1 MDTSEIFEGRVVSRG
16 RMRWVGALLG
26 LPGLGWLFAFLILP
40 VLGLAVLAFARRG
53 QYGSIDWTFSLEN
66 LRRIAGWGL
75 FGWSSDHLTILLR
88 SGLLAVATTVL
99 CLALALPMAFWI
111 CDRGRTGRLAL
122 MALVTVPSCINLVVR
137 TYAWMLLLGAHAVP
151 VVLLRWA
158 GVLGPDEALYPGWIA
173 VLLGMVSCML
183 PFAVLPLFGSV
194 ERLDWSIVEAA
205 RDLHAGPWRT
215 FRHGVLPQIVP
226 GLVASVV
233 LTAVP
238 SLGMFV
244 VSDLL
249 GGSRTML
256 VGNLVQQQFGMASD
270 WPFGAMAGTVLIVG
284 SLVSLAILARYG
296 SRGTSRTGGAP

>member
-1 MDTSEIFEGRVVSRG
+1 MGREVFEGRVASRR
-16 RMRWVGALLG
+16 RMRRVGSLLG
-26 LPGLGWLFAFLILP
+26 FPALGWLFAFLVLP
-40 VLGLAVLAFARRG
+40 VGGLAVLAFARRG
-53 QYGSIDWTFSLEN
+53 AYGSVDWTFSLEN

-75 FGWSSDHLTILLR
+75 FGWSADHLEILLR
-88 SGLLAVATTVL
+88 SGVFAAITTVA
-99 CLALALPMAFWI
+99 CLGLALPMAFWI

-122 MALVTVPSCINLVVR
+122 LAVVTVPSCINLVVR
-137 TYAWMLLLGAHAVP
+137 TYAWMLLLGAHAAP
-151 VVLLRWA
+151 VALLR
-158 GVLGPDEALYPGWIA
+158 GVGILGPDQALYPGWTA

-183 PFAVLPLFGSV
+183 PFAVLPLYGSV
-194 ERLDWSIVEAA
+194 ERLDWSVVEAA
-205 RDLHAGPWRT
+205 QDLYAGPWRT

-226 GLVASVV
+226 GLVAAVV

-270 WPFGAMAGTVLIVG
+270 LPFGAMAWIVLI
-284 SLVSLAILARYG
+284 
-296 SRGTSRTGGAP
+296 

>member
-1 MDTSEIFEGRVVSRG
+1 MAEEVFEGRVSSRR
-16 RMRWVGALLG
+16 RMRAVGSLLAF
-26 LPGLGWLFAFLILP
+26 PALGWLFSFLVLP
-40 VLGLAVLAFARRG
+40 LGGLAVLAFARRG
-53 QYGSIDWTFSLEN
+53 AFGSIDWTFSLEY

-75 FGWSSDHLTILLR
+75 FGWSPDHLEILVR
-88 SGLLAVATTVL
+88 SGVFAFVTTVV

-111 CDRGRTGRLAL
+111 CDRGRTARLAL

-151 VVLLRWA
+151 VALLRWV
-158 GVLGPDEALYPGWIA
+158 GVLGPEEALYPGWGA
-173 VLLGMVSCML
+173 VLLGMISCML
-183 PFAVLPLFGSV
+183 PFAVLPLYGSV

-205 RDLHAGPWRT
+205 RDLHAGSWRT

-226 GLVASVV
+226 GLVAAVV

-270 WPFGAMAGTVLIVG
+270 WPFGAMAGLVLIAG
-284 SLVSLAILARYG
+284 SLASLAILMRFG
-296 SRGTSRTGGAP
+296 EGRPHRRETVK

>member
-1 MDTSEIFEGRVVSRG
+1 MATEVHEGRVTSRAS
-16 RMRWVGALLG
+16 MHLVGALLG
-26 LPGLGWLFAFLILP
+26 FPGLGWLLAFLVLP
-40 VLGLAVLAFARRG
+40 VGGLAVLAFARRG
-53 QYGSIDWTFSLEN
+53 AYGSVDWTFSLEN

-75 FGWSSDHLTILLR
+75 FGWSSDHLEILLR
-88 SGLLAVATTVL
+88 SGVFAVVTTIA

-111 CDRGRTGRLAL
+111 CDRGRTARLAL

-137 TYAWMLLLGAHAVP
+137 TYAWMLLLGAQSPP
-151 VVLLRWA
+151 VRLARWI
-158 GVLGPDEALYPGWIA
+158 GVLGAEQAMYPGWTA

-183 PFAVLPLFGSV
+183 PFAILPLYASA

-205 RDLHAGPWRT
+205 RDLHAGAWRT

-226 GLVASVV
+226 GLVAAVV
-233 LTAVP
+233 LTAIP

-256 VGNLVQQQFGMASD
+256 VGNLVQQQFGSASD
-270 WPFGAMAGTVLIVG
+270 WPFGAMAGLVLIAG
-284 SLVSLAILARYG
+284 SLVSLWILLRHAG
-296 SRGTSRTGGAP
+296 SSSRDTGKAP

>member
-1 MDTSEIFEGRVVSRG
+1 MAAEVHEGRVVSRG
-16 RMRWVGALLG
+16 RMRLVGSLLG
-26 LPGLGWLFAFLILP
+26 FPALGWLFAFLVLP
-40 VLGLAVLAFARRG
+40 VGGLAVLAFARRG
-53 QYGSIDWTFSLEN
+53 AYGSVDWTFSLEN

-75 FGWSSDHLTILLR
+75 FGWSSDNIVILVR
-88 SGLLAVATTVL
+88 SGVFALVTTAV

-111 CDRGRTGRLAL
+111 CDRGRTARLAL
-122 MALVTVPSCINLVVR
+122 MALITVPSCINLVVR
-137 TYAWMLLLGAHAVP
+137 TYAWMLLLGAHAAP
-151 VVLLRWA
+151 VVLLRWV
-158 GVLGPDEALYPGWIA
+158 GILGPDEALYPGWGA

-183 PFAVLPLFGSV
+183 PFAVLPLYGSV

-205 RDLHAGPWRT
+205 RDLHAGSWRT

-226 GLVASVV
+226 GLVAAVV

-270 WPFGAMAGTVLIVG
+270 WPFGAMAGLVLIVG
-284 SLVSLAILARYG
+284 SLASLAMLMRHG
-296 SRGTSRTGGAP
+296 DHPSSRKEKAP

>member
-1 MDTSEIFEGRVVSRG
+1 MAEEVFEGRVSSRR
-16 RMRWVGALLG
+16 RMRAVGSLLAF
-26 LPGLGWLFAFLILP
+26 PALGWLCAFLVLP
-40 VLGLAVLAFARRG
+40 LCGLAVLAFARRG
-53 QYGSIDWTFSLEN
+53 AYGSVDWTFSLEN

-75 FGWSSDHLTILLR
+75 FGWSPDHLEILVR
-88 SGLLAVATTVL
+88 SGAFALVTTVV

-111 CDRGRTGRLAL
+111 CDRGRTARLAL

-151 VVLLRWA
+151 VALLRWV
-158 GVLGPDEALYPGWIA
+158 GVLGPEEALYPGWGA
-173 VLLGMVSCML
+173 VLLGMISCML
-183 PFAVLPLFGSV
+183 PFAVLPLYGSV

-205 RDLHAGPWRT
+205 RDLHAGSWRT

-226 GLVASVV
+226 GLVAAVV

-270 WPFGAMAGTVLIVG
+270 WPFGAMAGLVLIAG
-284 SLVSLAILARYG
+284 SLASLAILMRFG
-296 SRGTSRTGGAP
+296 EGRSRRREMAP

>member
-1 MDTSEIFEGRVVSRG
+1 V
-16 RMRWVGALLG
+16 
-26 LPGLGWLFAFLILP
+26 
-40 VLGLAVLAFARRG
+40 
-53 QYGSIDWTFSLEN
+53 DWTFSMEN

-75 FGWSSDHLTILLR
+75 FGWNSDNLDILVR
-88 SGLLAVATTVL
+88 SGVFAVVTTVA

-137 TYAWMLLLGAHAVP
+137 TYAWMLLLGAHALP
-151 VVLLRWA
+151 VTLLRWA
-158 GVLGPDEALYPGWIA
+158 GVLGPDEALYPGWGA

-183 PFAVLPLFGSV
+183 PFAVLPLYGSV
-194 ERLDWSIVEAA
+194 ERLDWSIVEAT
-205 RDLHAGPWRT
+205 RDLYAGSWRT

-226 GLVASVV
+226 GLVAAVV

-270 WPFGAMAGTVLIVG
+270 WPFGAMAGLVLIAG
-284 SLVSLAILARYG
+284 SLGSLAILLRYTDKPTG
-296 SRGTSRTGGAP
+296 SRRTNP

>member
-1 MDTSEIFEGRVVSRG
+1 MATEIHEGRVSSRA
-16 RMRWVGALLG
+16 RMRLVGALLG
-26 LPGLGWLFAFLILP
+26 FPGLGWLLAFLVVP
-40 VLGLAVLAFARRG
+40 VGGLTVLAFARRG
-53 QYGSIDWTFSLEN
+53 TYGSVDWTFSLEN
-66 LRRIAGWGL
+66 LHRIAGWGL
-75 FGWSSDHLTILLR
+75 FGWSPDHLQILVR
-88 SGLLAVATTVL
+88 SGVFAAVTTLA

-111 CDRGRTGRLAL
+111 CDRGRTARLAL
-122 MALVTVPSCINLVVR
+122 MAVVTVPSCINLVVR
-137 TYAWMLLLGAHAVP
+137 TYAWMLLLGAQSPP
-151 VVLLRWA
+151 VLAARWL
-158 GVLGPDEALYPGWIA
+158 GLLGPEQALYPGWGA

-183 PFAVLPLFGSV
+183 PFAVLPLYASA

-205 RDLHAGPWRT
+205 RDLHAGAWRT

-226 GLVASVV
+226 GLVAAVV

-270 WPFGAMAGTVLIVG
+270 WPFGAMAGLVLIAG
-284 SLVSLAILARYG
+284 SLVSLALLLRHADDP
-296 SRGTSRTGGAP
+296 SRSAGKIH

>member
-1 MDTSEIFEGRVVSRG
+1 MAKDVFEGRVSSRR
-16 RMRWVGALLG
+16 RMRAVGSLLAF
-26 LPGLGWLFAFLILP
+26 PALGWLFAFLILP
-40 VLGLAVLAFARRG
+40 LGGLAVLAFARRG
-53 QYGSIDWTFSLEN
+53 AYGSVDWTLSLEN

-75 FGWSSDHLTILLR
+75 FGWSPDHLEILVR
-88 SGLLAVATTVL
+88 SGVFALVTTAV

-111 CDRGRTGRLAL
+111 CDRGRTARLAL

-137 TYAWMLLLGAHAVP
+137 TYAWMLLLGSHAVP
-151 VVLLRWA
+151 VALLRWV
-158 GVLGPDEALYPGWIA
+158 GLLGPEAALYPGWGA
-173 VLLGMVSCML
+173 VLLGMISCML
-183 PFAVLPLFGSV
+183 PFAVLPLYGSV

-205 RDLHAGPWRT
+205 RDLHAGSWRT

-226 GLVASVV
+226 GLVAAVV

-270 WPFGAMAGTVLIVG
+270 WPFGAMAGLVLTAG
-284 SLVSLAILARYG
+284 SLVSLAILMRFG
-296 SRGTSRTGGAP
+296 EGRPRRRETTP

>member
-1 MDTSEIFEGRVVSRG
+1 MAEEVFEGRVSSRR
-16 RMRWVGALLG
+16 RMRAVGSLLAF
-26 LPGLGWLFAFLILP
+26 PALGWLSAFLILP
-40 VLGLAVLAFARRG
+40 LGGLAVLAFARRG
-53 QYGSIDWTFSLEN
+53 AYGSVDWTFSLEN

-75 FGWSSDHLTILLR
+75 FGWSPDHLEILAR
-88 SGLLAVATTVL
+88 SGVFAFVTTVV

-111 CDRGRTGRLAL
+111 CDRGRTARLAL

-151 VVLLRWA
+151 VALLRWA
-158 GVLGPDEALYPGWIA
+158 GILGPEEALYPGWGA
-173 VLLGMVSCML
+173 VLLGMISCML

-205 RDLHAGPWRT
+205 RDLHAGSWRT

-226 GLVASVV
+226 GLVAAVV

-270 WPFGAMAGTVLIVG
+270 WPFGAMAGLVLTAG
-284 SLVSLAILARYG
+284 SLVSLAILMRFG
-296 SRGTSRTGGAP
+296 EGRPRRRGTAP